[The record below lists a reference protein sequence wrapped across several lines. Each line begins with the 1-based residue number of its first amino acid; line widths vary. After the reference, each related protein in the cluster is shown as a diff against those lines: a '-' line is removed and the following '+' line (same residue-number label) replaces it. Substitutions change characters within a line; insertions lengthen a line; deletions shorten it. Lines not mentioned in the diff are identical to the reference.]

1 MMYKSGVDNILVN
14 NVGAATP
21 KSLPW
26 HFLETPGLIN
36 YINDIIAI
44 NMLTCTSMSKYI
56 MLLVKMM
63 GQQVV
68 INVSSFGAITPCPQM
83 SVYSGTKAYI
93 HYLSQALNQEYLKI
107 GTHHKSLTPGFIKTN
122 LTKSL
127 FLPNWFM
134 PSSCL
139 YVEGALEQVNHY
151 DSTSGFN
158 YHHLVKILILDML
171 NFQSCVTGINFTSKL
186 IQQVVNIYM
195 IIYKLDK
202 N

>member
-1 MMYKSGVDNILVN
+1 MMYQSGVATILLN

-83 SVYSGTKAYI
+83 SVYSGTKAYVN
-93 HYLSQALNQEYLKI
+93 YLSQALNQENPKN
-107 GTHHKSLTPGFIKTN
+107 HFKSLTPGFIKTN

-134 PSSCL
+134 PVFKCICGEVRLNKSTIMMNSTGFSYHQLVKMLILRLAQFCIMCNWDQPS
-139 YVEGALEQVNHY
+139 QVNLY
-151 DSTSGFN
+151 S
-158 YHHLVKILILDML
+158 ML
-171 NFQSCVTGINFTSKL
+171 
-186 IQQVVNIYM
+186 
-195 IIYKLDK
+195 
-202 N
+202 